1 MTRCHGCT
9 LTGCQKRDNPP
20 AGCLIPP
27 GTSEPGHY
35 WPGIRRMENQERIL
49 RAGALEGGD

>member
-1 MTRCHGCT
+1 MKCHGCN
-9 LTGCQKRDNPP
+9 LKGCQRMDNPP
-20 AGCLIPP
+20 AGCLTVP
-27 GTSEPGHY
+27 GTSEPEY